1 METTERMIRD
11 YVNAYNN
18 FDIDGMLKD
27 VAPSVLFKN
36 ISGGETDMALNGI
49 AEFKEQALQ
58 AKNLF
63 SSRKQTI
70 TSIKQANNKV
80 IVEIDYHAVLA
91 IDLPNGMEKGTE
103 LNLKG
108 KSEFTVAADKII
120 EITDIS

>member
-1 METTERMIRD
+1 MERTEQIIRD

-18 FDIDGMLKD
+18 FDLDGMLKD
-27 VAPSVLFKN
+27 VVPSVQFKN
-36 ISGGETDMALNGI
+36 ISAGKTDMTLNGI

-70 TSIKQANNKV
+70 TSLKYADGKV

-91 IDLPNGMEKGTE
+91 VDLPNGIEKGTE

>member
-1 METTERMIRD
+1 MERTEQIIRD

-27 VAPSVLFKN
+27 VVPSVQFKN
-36 ISGGETDMALNGI
+36 ISGGKTDMALNGI

-70 TSIKQANNKV
+70 TSLKYVDSKV

-91 IDLPNGMEKGTE
+91 VDLPNGIEKGTE

>member
-1 METTERMIRD
+1 MKKTEQIIRD

-27 VAPSVLFKN
+27 IDPSILFKN
-36 ISGGETDMALNGI
+36 ISGGKTDMTLNGI
-49 AEFKEQALQ
+49 DELRQQALQ

-63 SSRKQTI
+63 SSRNQTI
-70 TSIKQANNKV
+70 TSIKYADNEATF
-80 IVEIDYHAVLA
+80 EIDYHAVLA
-91 IDLPNGMEKGTE
+91 IDLPNGLKSGSE

-108 KSEFTVAADKII
+108 RSEFKFAGDKII